1 MINDLSWLCAF
12 RNVLSRMCFFFV
24 QLKLYSCPF
33 CLCIPRGCGIVR
45 ERIRGWEARTDKI
58 SSQYEWYKDMGS
70 SLFPSSLQILHQVI
84 ANLARGICCA
94 INLWQA
100 SLIICY
106 QCSYVKLQN
115 SFGLGE
121 TGMDGNP
128 FFSPHVHPTQ
138 RSSRKET
145 SPSFSTV

>member
-1 MINDLSWLCAF
+1 MISPGF
-12 RNVLSRMCFFFV
+12 VLSGMCFQECVSSLSSSSYTAVLFV
-24 QLKLYSCPF
+24 CVYLEGS
-33 CLCIPRGCGIVR
+33 GCGIVR

-94 INLWQA
+94 INLRQA